1 MGKQNPNKMAERKCK
16 EAKLEMASSSSSAV
30 TPSAIRR
37 ILSSVVPAAPPRMLV
52 SVLAENMTDAQLK
65 ELIAEKRR
73 RETMTSPFDRLPD
86 ELALKII
93 DMTAWSVSED
103 DDGNLT
109 AYTEYLVDVL
119 CKVSLRFERLATDYT
134 LWARPWSIMVAARG
148 DPERVEFIVQ
158 KCLNSGSRGM
168 RLMGSLQELYPVL
181 TSPRYSQYINPN
193 ARFPSWKFEVVRWSE
208 QRREELYWVND

>member
-1 MGKQNPNKMAERKCK
+1 
-16 EAKLEMASSSSSAV
+16 
-30 TPSAIRR
+30 
-37 ILSSVVPAAPPRMLV
+37 
-52 SVLAENMTDAQLK
+52 
-65 ELIAEKRR
+65 
-73 RETMTSPFDRLPD
+73 
-86 ELALKII
+86 
-93 DMTAWSVSED
+93 MTAYID
-103 DDGNLT
+103 
-109 AYTEYLVDVL
+109 YLVDVL
-119 CKVSLRFERLATDYT
+119 CMVSLRFKRLATDYT
-134 LWARPWSIMVAARG
+134 LWARPWSIMVAARR